1 MPFCLLYPVPSQ
13 PHPETDLL
21 GQAEGGDAQGPETAQ
36 HGKDS
41 QAEVV
46 VGQQRGEGAAPTP
59 VRVTVT
65 G

>member
-1 MPFCLLYPVPSQ
+1 MLFSLLYPVPSQ

-36 HGKDS
+36 HGEDS

-46 VGQQRGEGAAPTP
+46 VG
-59 VRVTVT
+59 
-65 G
+65 